1 MKRFEHS
8 HNGSQTAVRGK
19 ATLLLFATLAFAGG
33 SLLTSDFG
41 GFDPNRFP
49 IPQENPPLQPIGFA
63 FSIWFPIY
71 LWLIA
76 GAVFGLTRRKLHPEW
91 NAYRIPLIVSLVIG
105 APWIEVAKVSPLWS
119 TVMIWVMLAGAL
131 LSLYLAPKEDFW
143 WARGPVGLYAG
154 WLTAASCVGTSV
166 LLAGYG
172 ILSAQAAAICLLV
185 VSLLMTVTVIL
196 TTENYTPTYSCSVLW
211 ALVGIII
218 NSVMFSNEVMV
229 FLAGVGVIVVGFTT
243 WNKRQRKQIQ
253 MSIAD

>member
-1 MKRFEHS
+1 M
-8 HNGSQTAVRGK
+8 RGR

-63 FSIWFPIY
+63 FSIWIPIY

-76 GAVFGLTRRKLHPEW
+76 GAIFGLTRRKHHPEW
-91 NAYRIPLIVSLVIG
+91 NAYRIPLIVSLIIG
-105 APWIEVAKVSPLWS
+105 APWIEVAKVSPFWS
-119 TVMIWVMLAGAL
+119 TIMIWAMLAGAL
-131 LSLYLAPKEDFW
+131 LSLYGAPKGDFW

-172 ILSAQAAAICLLV
+172 VLSAQAAALCLLA
-185 VSLLMTVTVIL
+185 VSLSMTVTVIL
-196 TTENYTPTYSCSVLW
+196 TTKNCTPTYSFAVLW
-211 ALVGIII
+211 ALTGIII

-229 FLAGVGVIVVGFTT
+229 FLAGVGILVVGFTT
-243 WNKRQRKQIQ
+243 WNKHQKDLLPA
-253 MSIAD
+253 SIAD